1 MSVSCAGLVDSVS
14 TLTSLSVCDWCVSSD
29 SVDTAAA
36 VGVVVPV
43 VDGLCCSVFESSL
56 SSISSVFM
64 ASDAAAG

>member
-14 TLTSLSVCDWCVSSD
+14 TLTSESVCEWCVSSD
-29 SVDTAAA
+29 SVETVAA
-36 VGVVVPV
+36 VGLVVPV
-43 VDGLCCSVFESSL
+43 AEGLLCSMFESSL